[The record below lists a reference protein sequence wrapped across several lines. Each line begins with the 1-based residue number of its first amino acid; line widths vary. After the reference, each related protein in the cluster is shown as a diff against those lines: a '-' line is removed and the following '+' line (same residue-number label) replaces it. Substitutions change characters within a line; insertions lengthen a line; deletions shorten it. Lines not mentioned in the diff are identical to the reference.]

1 MSIFHVYLLKKS
13 PLESVPFGSPKS
25 ILTHNNA
32 VVLLLWDVWALA
44 TPPLP
49 PPRLGH
55 AHQAVSAAN
64 QIL

>member
-32 VVLLLWDVWALA
+32 VVLLLWDVWALGHA
-44 TPPLP
+44 PPSPLP
-49 PPRLGH
+49 LGH